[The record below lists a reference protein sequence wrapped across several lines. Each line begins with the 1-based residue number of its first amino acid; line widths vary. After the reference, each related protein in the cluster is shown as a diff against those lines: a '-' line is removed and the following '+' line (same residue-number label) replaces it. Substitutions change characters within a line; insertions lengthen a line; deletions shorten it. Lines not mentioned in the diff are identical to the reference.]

1 MERGINMQIIPI
13 TPVASQSFSVQLGTQ
28 NCKINL
34 YQKNTGLYFDLILEG
49 TEIVSSMIC
58 LNEVG
63 LVRET
68 YLGFVGQLLFID
80 TQGSSDP
87 YYTDLGTRYI
97 LTYWTQS

>member
-34 YQKNTGLYFDLILEG
+34 YQKG

-80 TQGSSDP
+80 TLGSSDP